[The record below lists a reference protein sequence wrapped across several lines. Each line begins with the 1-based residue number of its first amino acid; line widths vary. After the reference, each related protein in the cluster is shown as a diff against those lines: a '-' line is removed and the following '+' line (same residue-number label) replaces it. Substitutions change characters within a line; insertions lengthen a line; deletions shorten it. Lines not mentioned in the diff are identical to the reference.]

1 MLPSLSTYPH
11 ASQER
16 DEWIVARRG
25 PRNAVDP
32 YQPYAF
38 FVEDERTADGEIAP
52 VATVFLTNRECPWRC
67 LECDLWRDTLT
78 ETVPAG
84 AIPHQIEYA
93 LSRLPAAKQI
103 KLYNS
108 GSFFDPRA
116 VPTGDHEAIA
126 QCVGG
131 FDRVIVESHP
141 ALVGDAC
148 LQFRDRIGG
157 RLEVAMGLETA
168 HAELLARLNKHMT
181 LEMFA
186 ESARF
191 LQENEIDLRAFI
203 LVKPPFMQE
212 AEAVEWARRSVEFAF
227 ECGATAATLISTR
240 GGNGALDELTVA
252 GDFSPPLLQTLERA
266 FAESLLLNQGRVFL
280 DLWDAG
286 KWRGCA
292 ICRESRIA
300 RLRAMN
306 LEQKIA
312 DPLVCDICEESE

>member
-1 MLPSLSTYPH
+1 M
-11 ASQER
+11 R
-16 DEWIVARRG
+16 
-25 PRNAVDP
+25 
-32 YQPYAF
+32 F
-38 FVEDERTADGEIAP
+38 
-52 VATVFLTNRECPWRC
+52 
-67 LECDLWRDTLT
+67 
-78 ETVPAG
+78 
-84 AIPHQIEYA
+84 PHQIEYA
-93 LSRLPAAKQI
+93 SRACRRRKQI

-116 VPTGDHEAIA
+116 IPTGDHEAIA

-148 LQFRDRIGG
+148 LRFRDRIGG

-168 HAELLARLNKHMT
+168 HAEILARLNKHMT

-252 GDFSPPLLQTLERA
+252 GDFSPPSCERLSALSLKACCSIKEGFFSIFGMLE
-266 FAESLLLNQGRVFL
+266 
-280 DLWDAG
+280 